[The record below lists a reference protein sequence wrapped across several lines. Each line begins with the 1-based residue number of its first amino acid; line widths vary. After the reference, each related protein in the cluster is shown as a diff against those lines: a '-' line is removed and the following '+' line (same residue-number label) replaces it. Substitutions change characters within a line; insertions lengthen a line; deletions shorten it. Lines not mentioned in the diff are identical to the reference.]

1 MSNGSRGF
9 GGAMEFCGHGLLLM
23 RAANDHL
30 FREGQLLAWD
40 IPAIGVLV
48 ETLLDR
54 VADGDVDEAETAIA
68 SLAAGVQAGDG
79 LIRRRGAFD
88 EHCGRRRRG
97 AVARDHGRTRRP
109 VRGGGATSVA
119 AAPLV
124 SEEADHRCRRAKRS
138 RHEGAIVTRAGVAK
152 FTALTLALATRVK
165 GWSLRPANNGQPPGC
180 LRSPTMTEK
189 PHKSGPG
196 SVEFSGDVL
205 ESVEIVGTAAIEAP
219 CRAA

>member
-1 MSNGSRGF
+1 MSNGSHAF
-9 GGAMEFCGHGLLLM
+9 GGAMEFCGHGLLLT
-23 RAANDHL
+23 RAATDHL
-30 FREGQLLAWD
+30 FREGQLLVWG

-54 VADGDVDEAETAIA
+54 GADGDVNEAETAIA
-68 SLAAGVQAGDG
+68 CLAAGVQAGDG
-79 LIRRRGAFD
+79 LIRRRGALD
-88 EHCGRRRRG
+88 EHCGRRRCG

-124 SEEADHRCRRAKRS
+124 SEDAAHRCRGAKRS
-138 RHEGAIVTRAGVAK
+138 RDEGTIVTRAGVAK

-189 PHKSGPG
+189 PHESGPAW
-196 SVEFSGDVL
+196 VEFADDVL

-219 CRAA
+219 WREA